1 MPLQHQSFLHS
12 HCQSQTNLPT
22 QCQSCQSQT
31 NLLPIHDQSSNRW
44 PIKYRSLVN
53 SHNSMTIYNQF
64 NPSCQYANSMP
75 IHYKFCIDLLIHHQS
90 KNMMPILD
98 RSTNPSPIHHSYTNQ
113 SNANPQE
120 DCQSWTNSPIK
131 CQSLTK
137 SPIQCRSITDPPIL
151 ANHEQISQFNASPGP
166 IHHQNTKSLSI
177 LDLSTSQSLTNL

>member
-1 MPLQHQSFLHS
+1 MSI
-12 HCQSQTNLPT
+12 
-22 QCQSCQSQT
+22 
-31 NLLPIHDQSSNRW
+31 LPITNQSIANPW
-44 PIKYRSLVN
+44 PIKCRSLVN
-53 SHNSMTIYNQF
+53 SHNSMPIYNQF
-64 NPSCQYANSMP
+64 NRLPIRQFNANPLPILQRSANPSPIQKHNAHIGP
-75 IHYKFCIDLLIHHQS
+75 IHQSITKSTIRSQSQTNLL
-90 KNMMPILD
+90 N
-98 RSTNPSPIHHSYTNQ
+98 NPSPIHHSNANPPRHYQ
-113 SNANPQE
+113 PINANPQE

>member
-12 HCQSQTNLPT
+12 HCQSRTNLPT

-98 RSTNPSPIHHSYTNQ
+98 RSTNPSPIHHSYTNPPWHYQPINPMPTLRKTANPGPIHQ
-113 SNANPQE
+113 SNANP
-120 DCQSWTNSPIK
+120 
-131 CQSLTK
+131 
-137 SPIQCRSITDPPIL
+137 
-151 ANHEQISQFNASPGP
+151 
-166 IHHQNTKSLSI
+166 
-177 LDLSTSQSLTNL
+177 